1 MKPGEAL
8 YITSWE
14 GLRARHGQGPSSM
27 LLGCIPWVLFPDCLR
42 RHKALNPPSLR
53 GSDVEE
59 ESGAG
64 LSRLRRFLAVM
75 QCLLRT
81 PSSSPIEFGSSEMKR
96 PIPSAWAAVL
106 SRPYPC
112 AICSG
117 EDSQEDRRNRKKDPG
132 QQELRHSP
140 CRCAVKQRFRAVS
153 VLHGTVALV
162 GQASFRAG

>member
-8 YITSWE
+8 HITSWE

-64 LSRLRRFLAVM
+64 LSRLRCFLAVM
-75 QCLLRT
+75 QCCLRT

-96 PIPSAWAAVL
+96 PIPSAWAAVSL
-106 SRPYPC
+106 TAMTPAPS
-112 AICSG
+112 A
-117 EDSQEDRRNRKKDPG
+117 QAKTRKKIV
-132 QQELRHSP
+132 ETE
-140 CRCAVKQRFRAVS
+140 KK
-153 VLHGTVALV
+153 T
-162 GQASFRAG
+162 QASKSSDTVHADVRSSSGFAQYQYCMVLWRL